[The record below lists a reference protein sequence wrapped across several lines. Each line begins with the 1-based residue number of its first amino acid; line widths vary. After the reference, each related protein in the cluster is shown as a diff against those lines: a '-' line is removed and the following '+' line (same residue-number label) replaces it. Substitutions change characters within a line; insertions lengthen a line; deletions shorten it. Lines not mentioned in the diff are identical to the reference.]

1 MKEVTN
7 NSNDVEYVS
16 RTLADYFLVK
26 PLNTAS
32 DYNKLLIAFKGD
44 IPQNYFDQGLW
55 NLDWDYVQWQFYNM
69 LETLKTLP
77 DINLA

>member
-1 MKEVTN
+1 M
-7 NSNDVEYVS
+7 
-16 RTLADYFLVK
+16 
-26 PLNTAS
+26 
-32 DYNKLLIAFKGD
+32 AFKGD